1 MTLLHLRYF
10 QVLAREQQLTRA
22 AALLYIT
29 PSALSAILSKL
40 EAELRCELF
49 DRVGRNIRLNQ
60 NGEILLRHVDQ
71 VFTELDIAKTEIDK
85 FNAGG
90 VRPIRVGV
98 TSPPL
103 WLPAF
108 NLFGTENPDI
118 QVQYNSVLL
127 TQIMTPAVQAD
138 YDFFIVALNNI
149 DPRGFNYEILYDSES
164 PGIFVSASSSLAKME
179 CADLRDLKDELFV
192 SMYPDTTPGAY
203 FEEMFKLAGFTP
215 HILQYCD
222 YLMQNKLVA
231 SGNAIGL
238 MTDLS
243 FKLIVDSEKFRY
255 ISLSFP
261 EINRKQAIIWRRNK
275 TLTKD
280 EELFKDFFVYYSHH
294 SDY

>member
-1 MTLLHLRYF
+1 M
-10 QVLAREQQLTRA
+10 
-22 AALLYIT
+22 
-29 PSALSAILSKL
+29 
-40 EAELRCELF
+40 
-49 DRVGRNIRLNQ
+49 NQ

-85 FNAGG
+85 FNTGG
-90 VRPIRVGV
+90 VCPIRVGV

-108 NLFGTENPDI
+108 NLFWTENPDI

-179 CADLRDLKDELFV
+179 CVDLRNLKDELFV

-215 HILQYCD
+215 RILQYCD

-255 ISLSFP
+255 IPLSFP
-261 EINRKQAIIWRRNK
+261 EINRKQALIWHRNK

-280 EELFKDFFVYYSHH
+280 EELFKDFFVYYSHR